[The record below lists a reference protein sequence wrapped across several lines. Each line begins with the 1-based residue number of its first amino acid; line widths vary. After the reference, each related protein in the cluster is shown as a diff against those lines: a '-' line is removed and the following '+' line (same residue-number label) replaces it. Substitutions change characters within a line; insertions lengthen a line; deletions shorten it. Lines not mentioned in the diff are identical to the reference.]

1 MKTHFP
7 ISVNRRYATLAV
19 LALPL
24 IWLYLVF
31 QTNLHMPTRT
41 NWNPYSNSPDQPAIS
56 SNDSNKNHTSSADI
70 FDFPPID
77 SSAIKS
83 VCGDTQ
89 WNSSIVFT
97 CDNSVGGI
105 GNIRNSILNCV
116 RYAISAGAALVIP
129 QIIIRDTSDISRIRT
144 GERTSMDYMFD
155 VPHFT
160 ESIRL
165 SCPQLHLYEK
175 AEDIPNRP
183 DQSHLVS
190 LLPESIINDIPKTG
204 LTRPEQWRPTFYAW
218 LAQFESPY
226 ETRVIELARSY
237 LQYPIYSDGEDFAL
251 SFGSIL
257 KFRADTR
264 VLATTTLRQLSQT
277 FNLEL
282 ESQWH
287 ESFLENAFFGAHLRT
302 EKDARDGW
310 PAEDWEYSRYN
321 VQSKFYLSQ
330 ARDVR
335 SSIIYVASGDA
346 SEVSTFAH
354 DAASINA
361 TITTKTLLLT
371 GTDKEQLEA
380 LAWDQQ
386 ALVDFL
392 VMLKA
397 TSFAGVGHSSFAWNI
412 ALKRHTFLK
421 GNGQDHL
428 KGPQMLSDELSQ
440 VYGFPRGY
448 PEYASCLWP

>member
-1 MKTHFP
+1 
-7 ISVNRRYATLAV
+7 
-19 LALPL
+19 
-24 IWLYLVF
+24 
-31 QTNLHMPTRT
+31 
-41 NWNPYSNSPDQPAIS
+41 
-56 SNDSNKNHTSSADI
+56 
-70 FDFPPID
+70 
-77 SSAIKS
+77 
-83 VCGDTQ
+83 
-89 WNSSIVFT
+89 
-97 CDNSVGGI
+97 
-105 GNIRNSILNCV
+105 
-116 RYAISAGAALVIP
+116 
-129 QIIIRDTSDISRIRT
+129 
-144 GERTSMDYMFD
+144 MFD

-160 ESIRL
+160 ESMRL

-190 LLPESIINDIPKTG
+190 LLPESIINHIPKTG

-264 VLATTTLRQLSQT
+264 VLATTTLRRLSQT
-277 FNLEL
+277 FNLEF

-287 ESFLENAFFGAHLRT
+287 EPFLKNAFFGAHLRT

-330 ARDVR
+330 ARDVK

-346 SEVSTFAH
+346 SEASTFAH

-371 GTDKEQLEA
+371 GTDREQLEA

-386 ALVDFL
+386 ALIDFL